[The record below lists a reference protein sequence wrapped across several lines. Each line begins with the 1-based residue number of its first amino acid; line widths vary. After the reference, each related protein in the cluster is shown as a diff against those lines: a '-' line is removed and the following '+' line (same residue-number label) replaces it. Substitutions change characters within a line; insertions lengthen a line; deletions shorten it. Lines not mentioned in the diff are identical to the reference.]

1 MQIPMKYGQMLRVVI
16 IFIVNWLVLGMG
28 MYLLTCSIFPVPAQ
42 QFLYVSGIYGLS
54 RIIGI
59 LAVFAPSGIGVS
71 EGILL
76 VGLQLIMPEEY
87 AVIISII
94 SRLWVT
100 ISELSLV
107 GIAYVAKGVSGK
119 NKKKVE

>member
-1 MQIPMKYGQMLRVVI
+1 MLVVV
-16 IFIVNWLVLGMG
+16 FLFVLNWIVLGLGIYM
-28 MYLLTCSIFPVPAQ
+28 LTCSVYPVSVDK
-42 QFLYVSGIYGLS
+42 FLYVSGIYGLS

-76 VGLQLIMPEEY
+76 VGLMLIMPEEY
-87 AVIISII
+87 AVVISII

-100 ISELSLV
+100 VSELALV
-107 GIAYVAKGVSGK
+107 AAAYLIKYIAKI
-119 NKKKVE
+119 KKKQK